1 MAVHLLGIRH
11 HGPGSAKNVAAYLK
25 ELQPDMILVE
35 GPPEAEPLLQWV
47 IHHQMQP
54 PVALLVY
61 KPEEPKTAV
70 FYPFAHFSPEWQA
83 LHYGVY
89 NNIPTRFFD
98 LPMAYSFA
106 FDATQPTKSAD
117 ETEIK
122 KDQPDTS
129 TNTGLSTNSTQP
141 TSQTNTAVEEDTELP
156 YLYANPFDYL
166 AEISGVKDGEEW
178 WELNVESRRD
188 KAGIFDAVNESVTA
202 LREAMEQRNDKHEQ
216 LREAWMRKMIRAAEK
231 DGYQRIVVVCG
242 AWHVPALANM
252 PKQKEDNELLKG
264 LEKCKVET
272 TWVPWTYDRLTQR
285 SGYGAGIYSP
295 GWYDHLWQYPEDD
308 GTHWMTKVA
317 GLLRK
322 QNMDTSV
329 AHVIEAVRLANA
341 LAALRN
347 HTRAG
352 LNELNEATT
361 TVLGFGD
368 SVLLQVIREE
378 LIVSNKMG
386 TVPENVPKVPL
397 LTDIEKYQKKFRL
410 QPTAAIKELK
420 LDLREENDLAKST
433 FLHRLKLLG
442 IDWSTITISRSKG
455 TFKEQWQLLWQPEFS
470 IRIIEKGI
478 WGNTLEEAATNYLS
492 HLATETLSASQ
503 LVNLLEQS
511 IPTDLPDSVNA
522 MITQL
527 DTLSATTSDITELM
541 RSVPGLSGVVRYGN
555 VRNTDLSRLKDM
567 LDSIVARIC
576 IGIPLAC
583 INIDID
589 AAQQILDLLMKT
601 DYAINI
607 SKDDYISGLWQQALN
622 KIQESHHCNPLIAG
636 YCTRLLHDRKA
647 LNYDAVEKQLSYYM
661 SATNNPADAA
671 FWFEGFLKSSG
682 TILLL
687 DESLWNLINN
697 WITSINDSDFTELL
711 PVLRRTFSE
720 FTSAERRKLGEKA
733 KGNSKV
739 VIKKELVMQDFNEQH
754 GLKILPVIRTLLG
767 TKKHEV

>member
-11 HGPGSAKNVAAYLK
+11 HGPGSAKNVAAFLK
-25 ELQPDMILVE
+25 ELQPDIILVE

-54 PVALLVY
+54 PVALLAY
-61 KPEEPKTAV
+61 KPEEPQTAV

-98 LPMAYSFA
+98 LPMVFSFA
-106 FDATQPTKSAD
+106 FEAAEKAN

-122 KDQPDTS
+122 KSPGDTPTDTGLNTS
-129 TNTGLSTNSTQP
+129 TSISSLHTN
-141 TSQTNTAVEEDTELP
+141 NAVEENTEPP
-156 YLYANPFDYL
+156 YLYGNPFDYL

-178 WELNVESRRD
+178 WELNIESRRD
-188 KAGIFDAVNESVTA
+188 KVGVFEAVNESVTA
-202 LREAMEQRNDKHEQ
+202 LRDAIAPGNNKHEQ
-216 LREAWMRKMIRAAEK
+216 LREAWMRKMVRTAEK
-231 DGYQRIVVVCG
+231 EGYQRIAVICG
-242 AWHVPALANM
+242 AWHVPALTNM
-252 PKQKEDNELLKG
+252 PRQKEDNELLKG

-272 TWVPWTYDRLTQR
+272 TWVPWTYNRLTQR
-285 SGYGAGIYSP
+285 SGYGAGILSP
-295 GWYDHLWQYPEDD
+295 GWYDHLWHYPEDD
-308 GTHWMTKVA
+308 GTRWMTKVA

-368 SVLLQVIREE
+368 SVLLQIIREE
-378 LIVSNKMG
+378 LIVSSKMG
-386 TVPENVPKVPL
+386 TVPEGVPKVPL

-433 FLHRLKLLG
+433 FMHRLKLLG
-442 IDWSTITISRSKG
+442 IDWGTIVISRNKG
-455 TFKEQWQLLWQPEFS
+455 NFKEQWQLLWQPEFS

-522 MITQL
+522 MIARL
-527 DTLSATTSDITELM
+527 DTLAATTSDITELM

-567 LDSIVARIC
+567 FDSIVARVC

-583 INIDID
+583 INIDIE

-622 KIQESHHCNPLIAG
+622 KIQESNHCNPLISG

-647 LNYDAVEKQLSYYM
+647 LDYYAVEKQLSYYM

-687 DESLWNLINN
+687 DESLWSLINN
-697 WITSINDSDFTELL
+697 WVISINDSDFTELL

-733 KGNSKV
+733 KGNGGIVTQKQFT
-739 VIKKELVMQDFNEQH
+739 EQDFNEQH
-754 GLKILPVIRTLLG
+754 ALKILPVIRKLLG
-767 TKKHEV
+767 IKRNEV